1 MSSQLEEVGIVIK
14 ADGTVELANGMKL
27 AAAEVKGLAGQLDE
41 AARRLAALQTDA
53 QRAGSGSAAMTGHL
67 TQAGQAAQKTGSQA
81 KDMGDAVAAGLN
93 KGTISAGQMQNAM
106 RMLPAQMTDIVVGL
120 STGQS
125 PFMVAAQQGGQLKD
139 MFGGIAPA
147 AKAVGGA
154 VLGMVTPLTVTA
166 AAVATLVLAYQS
178 GRAETAGFNTALIL
192 SGNYAGQTASSMA
205 SLSVEVAQMAR
216 VTRGA
221 GADALMAAAQS
232 GRIAASSLSGVAAA
246 AAATAKATGAELGDT
261 IDIFTKLAEEPA
273 KASAKLNESMN
284 YLSAAT
290 YQRIRDLEEQG
301 RREEATAL
309 AVDTAS
315 KVIVDRMEAVRAQA
329 GYLERAWSS
338 LTGTVKGAWAAMQD
352 IGRPTTTGD
361 VLAGAQAA
369 LAAQRERNRS
379 VGIKDGKVTQQME
392 AEVARLS
399 QRLMREQDSAWATAD
414 MARTNKEKRAALER
428 LDAQKKANRSA
439 ADVRKDE
446 IEQLEK
452 DAKLTDMKAD
462 ELAKRRAA
470 IEEKHKDPKGP
481 KGTDT
486 TRVDAAAQT
495 KLDIERIKT
504 TAESRVTANANA
516 ERLLQAQRAAGLI
529 DERGYYDEKRR
540 LLADTTQV
548 QVDAL
553 KAENTRL
560 EQQKLN
566 TKDGLDRDREV
577 LANKAK
583 IAKLQADAA
592 AEGAVLDVQA
602 TAAIKAREAALL
614 SARQAAQD
622 YFDTMERA
630 QQRERQSM
638 GLGDRQRGLDTG
650 VAQIEERYASQRREL
665 ENNRAQLELE
675 GKFTDSAREQYDQ
688 RLAII
693 REFQQKSVDSY
704 VAHYQ
709 KLRELEGNWVYGAAE
724 AVANYRDNA
733 ANVAEQTKTVFTNAF
748 QGMEDALVKF
758 ARTGKLDFKSLADSI
773 ISDIIRMQT
782 RAAMSSV
789 MQSIMGA
796 ASGWLGDQKGMSIN
810 NTYGPQTQAGLD
822 NLVNEIQLRPNAK
835 GAVYTS
841 PSLSAFSSQ
850 VYSSP
855 QFFAFAKGAGVFAE
869 AGPEAIMPLK
879 RGPDGSLGVG
889 VHGAGAGAGAV
900 TLPVQVNVTNN
911 GQPVS
916 ATVQQRRT
924 DQGLQIDMVLDQLE
938 GRMAERV
945 ATGQGSMSRAME
957 SRYGLATAVG

>member
-1 MSSQLEEVGIVIK
+1 MSSQIEEVGIVIK

-139 MFGGIAPA
+139 MFGGIVPA

-154 VLGMVTPLTVTA
+154 VLGMINPLTVTA

-192 SGNYAGQTASSMA
+192 SGNYAGQTASSMGA
-205 SLSVEVAQMAR
+205 LSVEVAQMAR

-414 MARTNKEKRAALER
+414 MARTEKEKTAALER
-428 LDAQKKANRSA
+428 LEAQKKANRSA
-439 ADVRKDE
+439 ADIRKDE
-446 IEQLEK
+446 IKQLEM
-452 DAKLTDMKAD
+452 DAKLTGMKAKD
-462 ELAKRRAA
+462 LADRRAA
-470 IEEKHKDPKGP
+470 IEEKHKDPKVAS
-481 KGTDT
+481 T
-486 TRVDAAAQT
+486 TRVDAAAQA
-495 KLDIERIKT
+495 KLDIEAIKAS
-504 TAESRVTANANA
+504 AESRVTANANA
-516 ERLLQAQRAAGLI
+516 ERLLQAQRAAGLV
-529 DERGYYDEKRR
+529 DERAYYDEKKR
-540 LLADTTQV
+540 LAADTAKI

-553 KAENTRL
+553 NAENVRL
-560 EQQKLN
+560 QQQKLN

-577 LANKAK
+577 MSNKAK

-592 AEGAVLDVQA
+592 AEGAILDIQA
-602 TAAIKAREAALL
+602 TAALKARQSALL

-630 QQRERQSM
+630 QQRERQSL
-638 GLGDRQRGLDTG
+638 GLGDRQRTLDAG

-675 GKFTDSAREQYDQ
+675 GKFTASAREQYDE
-688 RLAII
+688 RLGII

-709 KLRELEGNWVYGAAE
+709 KLRELEGNWVYGATE
-724 AVANYRDNA
+724 AMANYRDRA
-733 ANVAEQTKTVFTNAF
+733 ADVAGQTNTVFTNAV
-748 QGMEDALVKF
+748 QGMEDRLVTFSRK
-758 ARTGKLDFKSLADSI
+758 GKADFKSLADSI

-810 NTYGPQTQAGLD
+810 NTYGPKTQAGLD
-822 NLVNEIQLRPNAK
+822 NLVNDIQLRENAK
-835 GAVYTS
+835 GNVYTS

-889 VHGAGAGAGAV
+889 VHGAGAGAV

-957 SRYGLATAVG
+957 SRYGLSTAVG